1 MSSSC
6 YIMSTSMQSTNML
19 CKRLFSTA
27 TVSGFKRRSCSSD
40 IFRSLPRVPT
50 TQFLESRE
58 LTRDILFSGY
68 RPVMYPVKE
77 NPLFKERRRN
87 GELTEEM
94 ESYYNSGLRHG
105 KGNQGMEKEEGEYS
119 VLAGPR
125 GCGGIASGGVS
136 GTWRNSA
143 KLPSKLLPYTWWST
157 TSMGMEFFPEW
168 EGVPRHVVRKLKPF
182 DRGHETLDVLE
193 SAKVNRSPK

>member
-1 MSSSC
+1 MS
-6 YIMSTSMQSTNML
+6 
-19 CKRLFSTA
+19 KRLFST
-27 TVSGFKRRSCSSD
+27 VPVHSFKRKSCSSD

-87 GELTEEM
+87 GELTEQQ
-94 ESYYNSGLRHG
+94 SGELR
-105 KGNQGMEKEEGEYS
+105 QDSEKEYMIM
-119 VLAGPR
+119 AGPR
-125 GCGGIASGGVS
+125 GCGGIASGGVN
-136 GTWRNSA
+136 GTWRNGA
-143 KLPSKLLPYTWWST
+143 RMPSKLLPYNWWST

-168 EGVPRHVVRKLKPF
+168 EGVPRHVMRKLRPF
-182 DRGHETLDVLE
+182 DREHEASNVDRWFE
-193 SAKVNRSPK
+193 RSK

>member
-1 MSSSC
+1 MPV
-6 YIMSTSMQSTNML
+6 
-19 CKRLFSTA
+19 RR
-27 TVSGFKRRSCSSD
+27 FKRKSCASD

-87 GELTEEM
+87 GELTEEQHC
-94 ESYYNSGLRHG
+94 ELR
-105 KGNQGMEKEEGEYS
+105 QDAEEEHM
-119 VLAGPR
+119 VMAGPR
-125 GCGGIASGGVS
+125 GCGGIASGGVN
-136 GTWRNSA
+136 GTWRNGVRM
-143 KLPSKLLPYTWWST
+143 PTKLLPYSWWST

-168 EGVPRHVVRKLKPF
+168 EGVPRHVVRKLRPF
-182 DRGHETLDVLE
+182 DREHETSTVKEWLGH
-193 SAKVNRSPK
+193 PK

>member
-1 MSSSC
+1 MSKH
-6 YIMSTSMQSTNML
+6 IKML
-19 CKRLFSTA
+19 SKRLFST
-27 TVSGFKRRSCSSD
+27 TTIKSFKRKCCSND

-68 RPVMYPVKE
+68 RPIMYPVKE

-87 GELTEEM
+87 GELTNDEVRIYDKSELLQRGVQREEV
-94 ESYYNSGLRHG
+94 GR
-105 KGNQGMEKEEGEYS
+105 EEEHS
-119 VLAGPR
+119 VIAGPR
-125 GCGGIASGGVS
+125 GCGGIASGGAS
-136 GTWRNSA
+136 GTWRNGA
-143 KLPSKLLPYTWWST
+143 RLPSKLLPYSWWST

-168 EGVPRHVVRKLKPF
+168 EGVPRRVVRELRPF

-193 SAKVNRSPK
+193 SVKVNGNPK